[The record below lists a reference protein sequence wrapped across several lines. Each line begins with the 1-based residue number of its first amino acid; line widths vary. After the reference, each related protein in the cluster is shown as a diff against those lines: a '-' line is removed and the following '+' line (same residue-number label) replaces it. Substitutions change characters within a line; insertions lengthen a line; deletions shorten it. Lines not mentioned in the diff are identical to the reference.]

1 MLSSTVT
8 AWLSSLQ
15 RLEKPDLLPGV
26 PRGKQPPWLT
36 GQTTVSSG
44 SLWQS
49 YLWIKMQ
56 LPRLPAQDL
65 QRGLK
70 IQERGKAELSF
81 DVCKCKLQTGL
92 STL

>member
-1 MLSSTVT
+1 MVSSTVT
-8 AWLSSLQ
+8 VWLSSLQ
-15 RLEKPDLLPGV
+15 RLEMPHL
-26 PRGKQPPWLT
+26 PPWLT

-56 LPRLPAQDL
+56 LSRLPVQDL

-70 IQERGKAELSF
+70 IQERRKAEFSF
-81 DVCKCKLQTGL
+81 DVCKCKLQT
-92 STL
+92 